1 MRLFLLISSLLT
13 LDGVL
18 ADVTSAFISAATAN
32 GVGATLNLG
41 GTIATTEA
49 GVAASTSTSIVDPA
63 ITTAPAGDLSTVTID
78 GLPGYQVAANCVKN
92 CLFEEFEGTPDGL
105 YLPIAIGCARY
116 SRILFAL
123 IFLPPNSIPI
133 PRSTLKQRTQKLIG
147 EKSLLQRLL
156 LHPSSSKR
164 SIILHVGMRQVSLLG
179 Y

>member
-1 MRLFLLISSLLT
+1 MSITMRLFLLISSLLT

-78 GLPGYQVAANCVKN
+78 GSPGYQVAANCVKN

-105 YLPIAIGCARY
+105 YLPIVIGCARY
-116 SRILFAL
+116 SS
-123 IFLPPNSIPI
+123 LPQYS
-133 PRSTLKQRTQKLIG
+133 
-147 EKSLLQRLL
+147 SLLTLVQSQDQ
-156 LHPSSSKR
+156 H
-164 SIILHVGMRQVSLLG
+164 
-179 Y
+179 